1 MSQQNNTFRGVA
13 MADDNNPPAGGG
25 GTINGVE
32 KKVIENNVVNALQA
46 CYDPE
51 IPVNIYDLGLV
62 YDVAVGENG
71 DVVITMTLT
80 SPHCPAAQ
88 SLPGEVHQRVST
100 VPGVTSVKVDV
111 TWTPPWNISMMSD
124 VAKLELGYL

>member
-1 MSQQNNTFRGVA
+1 MTENNGSS
-13 MADDNNPPAGGG
+13 PAGG
-25 GTINGVE
+25 GTINSVE
-32 KKVIENNVVNALQA
+32 KKVIENNVVTALQA

-71 DVVITMTLT
+71 DVTITMTLT

-88 SLPGEVHQRVST
+88 SLPGEVQQRVSS
-100 VPGVTSVKVDV
+100 VPGVSSVKVNV

-124 VAKLELGYL
+124 VAKLELGYM